1 MSPNLILFLPHLSFC
16 MQMRIKTLPNT
27 PTNNYKYGT
36 KLQNINKTNK
46 QTNEQTQ
53 LTGLG
58 AKLKTTE
65 GEVEKWR
72 LDLSKVL
79 LEMQSKDSELQ
90 HCKKQFTQLQQVSF
104 WCNRSITK
112 IHLLQTVK
120 WQFYMKLFMW
130 LTQLE
135 AHKL

>member
-1 MSPNLILFLPHLSFC
+1 MYLFSSTSFNIRPSIIHLLP
-16 MQMRIKTLPNT
+16 
-27 PTNNYKYGT
+27 
-36 KLQNINKTNK
+36 
-46 QTNEQTQ
+46 Q

-90 HCKKQFTQLQQVSF
+90 HCKKQFTQLQQVNGVDF
-104 WCNRSITK
+104 
-112 IHLLQTVK
+112 
-120 WQFYMKLFMW
+120 
-130 LTQLE
+130 
-135 AHKL
+135 